1 MTNKKVRRQSLTK
14 LNLTKPEKNS
24 QWVFDQTKLVP
35 SYNFRKCISTLKK
48 ESSLAKLPETLI
60 NACNNCFKEQLIV
73 QYLNN
78 TINVAYSSTFYIAHP
93 NFQILHLSAQFIV
106 YIVKSHN
113 KACFGWMWPVKL
125 LVQSDCS
132 VFWSTMSL
140 ERINWDLS
148 FFFYMELVIKWI
160 YHLRLLFY

>member
-1 MTNKKVRRQSLTK
+1 MTNKKVRRQSLIK

-48 ESSLAKLPETLI
+48 ASSLAKLPETLI

-93 NFQILHLSAQFIV
+93 NFQILHLSAQFIA
-106 YIVKSHN
+106 YIVTR
-113 KACFGWMWPVKL
+113 L
-125 LVQSDCS
+125 ITRLVLVGCGQ
-132 VFWSTMSL
+132 
-140 ERINWDLS
+140 LS
-148 FFFYMELVIKWI
+148 FLSNQIAGFFDQQCLWKESIDILVFFFTWS
-160 YHLRLLFY
+160 